1 MRVVSLTL
9 AVALASTGCR
19 KTVVATPPAAPPT
32 LVPGM
37 FINAPG
43 SWWGPLGPGSFEL
56 SVSGS
61 GKSFNYEGTTFK
73 TRPPS
78 KEGLLG
84 RGGAPIT
91 IPEWPPDWFVYVEE
105 TGSRVSLLYYGS
117 GKRLWRRI
125 LKPGETEGQNTMII
139 GEAGKEPRL
148 RVKDPQLPSAAFH
161 RLPPELQKLLPP
173 PSAEQKPS
181 I

>member
-1 MRVVSLTL
+1 MRTALLTL
-9 AVALASTGCR
+9 AIALAATGCR
-19 KTVVATPPAAPPT
+19 KAVVATAPAAPPS

-43 SWWGPLGPGSFEL
+43 SWWGPLGSGSFEL

-61 GKSFNYEGTTFK
+61 GKSFNYQGTTFK

-78 KEGLLG
+78 KEGALG
-84 RGGAPIT
+84 GGGASIT
-91 IPEWPPDWFVYVEE
+91 IPDWPPDWFVYVEE
-105 TGSRVSLLYYGS
+105 TGPRVSLLYYGS
-117 GKRLWRRI
+117 GKRLWRRTHN
-125 LKPGETEGQNTMII
+125 PGETEGQDTMII

-148 RVKDPQLPSAAFH
+148 RLNDPQVPRAAFH
-161 RLPPELQKLLPP
+161 RLPQELQKLLPP